1 VNSTLVVE
9 EVREGDQSRPG
20 VRPFEVARVSP
31 QMNSQVK
38 DGFHFE
44 RQIAYARPVVVLLAI
59 SCLLELRAPRD
70 VGRVLPLLVGYLA
83 LAVLVP
89 FLENALRNY
98 KWHLPLACDI
108 LAVGL
113 FLYLSPERLPGWFLV
128 FFVAFAAGYR
138 WNLKLS
144 VVLSFG
150 LLLLDVA
157 LQLQRRAPAGTGS
170 PLLYLVPF
178 FAATLLGAAAMAF
191 LGDRNRSY
199 TEQQAFL
206 NRLAGTMHVE
216 VGLAESLRLLLEEL
230 CAEFKT
236 EEALL
241 AYRDTDLERIFLWH
255 LKAGESERLSPENLP
270 MTRADGFLL
279 DDMEASVCW
288 NSLEG
293 QGSGFGWDRRNGQR
307 LMILPRIP
315 GPTQTEFRIRNLV
328 SVAIDQEG
336 HPVGRMFLLNR
347 RSGEFT
353 KDDLQWLEKIAKHV
367 SGQLE
372 NVFLLRHLRAR
383 AIEAERS
390 RISRDLHDGILQTLL
405 SIEIQLDVLRRKVP
419 TQPEQLE
426 AGLTSLQQTVKN
438 EGGELRHLV
447 TDLRPLRVQSA
458 DLVDLMRGFAE
469 RFRNES
475 GLALDL
481 LLDSVD
487 LHAPDRVCREI
498 FQIYREALN
507 NIKKHAKASHVVVK
521 LTQDDSRLALVVD
534 DNGEG
539 FSFAGRFTGDELDRL
554 RLGPISIKERT
565 RTVGGV
571 LTVESNPGH
580 GARLTIEVPL
590 G

>member
-1 VNSTLVVE
+1 MN
-9 EVREGDQSRPG
+9 
-20 VRPFEVARVSP
+20 P
-31 QMNSQVK
+31 QAK

-44 RQIAYARPVVVLLAI
+44 MQIAYARPVVVLLAI
-59 SCLLELRAPRD
+59 SCLLELRAPRE
-70 VGRVLPLLVGYLA
+70 VERVLTLLIAYLVVA
-83 LAVLVP
+83 AIMP
-89 FLENALRNY
+89 FLEKALRQY
-98 KWHLPLACDI
+98 RWHLPLAIDV
-108 LAVGL
+108 LVVGV
-113 FLYLSPERLPGWFLV
+113 FLYLSPERLPAWFLV
-128 FFVAFAAGYR
+128 FFVAFGAGYR
-138 WNLKLS
+138 WNLKLA

-157 LQLQRRAPAGTGS
+157 LQLQRRSHADTGS

-178 FAATLLGAAAMAF
+178 FAATLLGAAGMAF
-191 LGDRNRSY
+191 IGDSNRAFI
-199 TEQQAFL
+199 EQQEFL

-216 VGLAESLRLLLEEL
+216 IGLAESLRLLLEEL
-230 CAEFKT
+230 CAEFRT
-236 EEALL
+236 EGAFL
-241 AYRDTDLERIFLWH
+241 AYRDTDLERIFLWQ
-255 LKAGESERLSPENLP
+255 LKAGESDRLSPGNLP
-270 MTRADGFLL
+270 MTRSDGFLL
-279 DDMEASVCW
+279 DDMEASLCW

-293 QGSGFGWDRRNGQR
+293 AGIGFGWDRRNGQK
-307 LMILPRIP
+307 LKILPRIP
-315 GPTQTEFRIRNLV
+315 GPTQNEFRIRNFI
-328 SVAIDQEG
+328 SVAIDQEAQ
-336 HPVGRMFLLNR
+336 PVGRVFLMNR
-347 RSGEFT
+347 KSGHGEFT
-353 KDDLQWLEKIAKHV
+353 KEDLSWFEKIARHV
-367 SGQLE
+367 SGGLE

-405 SIEIQLDVLRRKVP
+405 SIEIQLDVLRRRVSV
-419 TQPEQLE
+419 QPEQVE
-426 AGLTSLQQTVKN
+426 VGLTSLQQTVRN

-475 GLALDL
+475 ALALDL
-481 LLDSVD
+481 LLDSAD